1 VAPGA
6 PDDDGG
12 AHVKW
17 IVTTAAITVLLATG
31 VIAATEASA
40 NTRQQ
45 ETRERQ
51 CRFQWVDPGTW
62 TAREERRTAECV
74 VARWGVEGGLSKLIA
89 VGDCES
95 HWYRFANN
103 GGSYL
108 GIFQHAASS
117 WLGRVR
123 TWMPADWRLG
133 PWTRWAN
140 PRSQIVTT
148 VRMVNASGWSAWSC
162 A

>member
-1 VAPGA
+1 
-6 PDDDGG
+6 
-12 AHVKW
+12 VKW

-62 TAREERRTAECV
+62 TAKEEKRTASCILD
-74 VARWGVEGGLSKLIA
+74 RWTVPGGRSTFQRII
-89 VGDCES
+89 GCE
-95 HWYRFANN
+95 
-103 GGSYL
+103 
-108 GIFQHAASS
+108 
-117 WLGRVR
+117 
-123 TWMPADWRLG
+123 
-133 PWTRWAN
+133 
-140 PRSQIVTT
+140 
-148 VRMVNASGWSAWSC
+148 SGWSRLAYNPAGPYVGLGQHALSSWTTRLRAYSPPFWDLSPRWQNSRTMLTITARMMHSVGLSPWGC